1 MSIETIDNLT
11 EVSGNLRK
19 AYFIYN
25 QLRDFL
31 GLHEV
36 EVSEE
41 SKMNFL
47 LYRDSL
53 DSMFE
58 ILSDYIDLSKR
69 IIDKE
74 VADGI
79 RDKDKQSDVQI

>member
-79 RDKDKQSDVQI
+79 RDKDKQSDVQS

>member
-31 GLHEV
+31 GGSEV
-36 EVSEE
+36 ELSEE

-47 LYRDSL
+47 LNRDSL
-53 DSMFE
+53 DSMLE

-74 VADGI
+74 VANGI
-79 RDKDKQSDVQI
+79 RDKDKQSDV